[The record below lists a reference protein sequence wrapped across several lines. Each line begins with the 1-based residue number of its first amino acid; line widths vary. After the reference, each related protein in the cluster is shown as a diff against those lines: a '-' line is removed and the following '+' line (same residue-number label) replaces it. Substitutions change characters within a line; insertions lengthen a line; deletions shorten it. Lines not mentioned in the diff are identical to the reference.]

1 MCYHCKEL
9 WHPDQTCDT
18 ARVQRALRNQLISM
32 GLAGLES
39 SIGIGVGSSGAGRV
53 GGGIGGGAAA
63 GATPLGSFSSC
74 SAGTCDGITRAP
86 PEQLA
91 SSSSAGRMTATL
103 HAAAAAAAASG
114 HAPAAFAAL
123 NSCAG
128 VNPGDLKNCPRCR
141 TLIMKAND
149 GSCNHMTCALCG
161 TSSSC
166 TFSST

>member
-39 SIGIGVGSSGAGRV
+39 SIGVGRTSAPGRVSVGVGVS
-53 GGGIGGGAAA
+53 
-63 GATPLGSFSSC
+63 ATPLGSFSSC

-91 SSSSAGRMTATL
+91 SSSAGRATATL

-161 TSSSC
+161 TSS
-166 TFSST
+166 

>member
-39 SIGIGVGSSGAGRV
+39 AIGVGGTSAPGRV
-53 GGGIGGGAAA
+53 GVGVGT
-63 GATPLGSFSSC
+63 TPLGSFSSC
-74 SAGTCDGITRAP
+74 SAGTCDGIARAP

-91 SSSSAGRMTATL
+91 SSAGPATL
-103 HAAAAAAAASG
+103 HAAAAAAASG
-114 HAPAAFAAL
+114 HATAAFAAL
-123 NSCAG
+123 NSCAA

-161 TSSSC
+161 TCCSNIYMQSRK
-166 TFSST
+166 